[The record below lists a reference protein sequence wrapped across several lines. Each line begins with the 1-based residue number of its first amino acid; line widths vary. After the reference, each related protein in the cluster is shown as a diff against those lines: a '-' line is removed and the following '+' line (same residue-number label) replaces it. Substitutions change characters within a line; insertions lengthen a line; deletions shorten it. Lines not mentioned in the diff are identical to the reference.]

1 MNNLIRRTIFHF
13 LPSWAVGFLLAS
25 TFHSCAVLIGLIRID
40 VDMNPSDWFF
50 MIWQDALGLLPTYG
64 VIIAVTLLLA
74 FLATHFIVKRLNQNA
89 SGSSN
94 RTRFILFTI
103 AGGLSFLLMLIAMQP
118 ILNVTLIAGTRTTLG
133 LTAQCMAGICAGGL
147 YSYLSNSSTKN

>member
-1 MNNLIRRTIFHF
+1 
-13 LPSWAVGFLLAS
+13 
-25 TFHSCAVLIGLIRID
+25 
-40 VDMNPSDWFF
+40 

-64 VIIAVTLLLA
+64 VIIAVTLVLA

-118 ILNVTLIAGTRTTLG
+118 ILNVTLIAGARTTLG
-133 LTAQCMAGICAGGL
+133 LSAQCMAGICAGGL